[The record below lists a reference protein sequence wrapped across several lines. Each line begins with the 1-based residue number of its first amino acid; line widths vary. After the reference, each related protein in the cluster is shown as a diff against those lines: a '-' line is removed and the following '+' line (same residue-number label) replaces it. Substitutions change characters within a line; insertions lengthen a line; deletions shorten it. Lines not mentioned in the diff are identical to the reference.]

1 MLNGITLGI
10 IIVFVLLF
18 LCIILSVLVNALL
31 SPLSKTPSN
40 VLDEISDIMDV
51 KKKDVFLDLGSG
63 DGGLVFKVYSEAKC
77 KCIGYEI
84 SPMLIMLS
92 NMLKAVKFPTT
103 KDITFEP
110 QNIFRA
116 NMKDATKI
124 YCYLDK
130 NSMKILS
137 PKLKEFLKRGG
148 EVYSYM
154 YGIEGVKNEKKVMLK
169 NKKELYIYKK

>member
-1 MLNGITLGI
+1 
-10 IIVFVLLF
+10 
-18 LCIILSVLVNALL
+18 
-31 SPLSKTPSN
+31 
-40 VLDEISDIMDV
+40 
-51 KKKDVFLDLGSG
+51 
-63 DGGLVFKVYSEAKC
+63 
-77 KCIGYEI
+77 
-84 SPMLIMLS
+84 
-92 NMLKAVKFPTT
+92 
-103 KDITFEP
+103 
-110 QNIFRA
+110 
-116 NMKDATKI
+116 MKDATKI